1 MAESDKQGGD
11 IEEFNKE
18 KEEIESLFYKTCEL
32 ALSTGNLSRAMIWRR
47 LHVTPEMATLLWA
60 EMEKRELI
68 TRPDDNS
75 LAVINI
81 TSIDDARW

>member
-1 MAESDKQGGD
+1 MAECDKQGGD

-18 KEEIESLFYKTCEL
+18 KEGVESLFYKACEL
-32 ALSTGNLSRAMIWRR
+32 ALSSGNLSPAMIWRR

-60 EMEKRELI
+60 EMEKRKLI
-68 TRPDDNS
+68 TRTDDNS

-81 TSIDDARW
+81 KSIDDARW